1 MNNSKKTKLS
11 RDKPSV
17 LYENRYCTQDEFD
30 IVVCGGKKEKGI
42 PIEATKLIS
51 PNFRNSVKLSPMLTL
66 RYSNKAAV
74 IGSNIYVFG
83 GFSNWS
89 SSFEMYSAK
98 TNTWKKL
105 VPAIKSLTDF
115 SVCSFMKSVY
125 VIGGFYNHHYNISM
139 LNNIQRYNR
148 KIQSC
153 CYKYDANK
161 WTKVADLQKKRCF
174 SACTVFEG
182 KIVVTG
188 GSNSNGSLRSVE
200 AYDHYDNK

>member
-42 PIEATKLIS
+42 PIEATKLIG
-51 PNFRNSVKLSPMLTL
+51 PNFRNSVKLSPMLTP

-89 SSFEMYSAK
+89 SSFETYSAN

-115 SVCSFMKSVY
+115 SVCSFMKSIY
-125 VIGGFYNHHYNISM
+125 VVGGCKYHTDFRMINTFQYIE
-139 LNNIQRYNR
+139 
-148 KIQSC
+148 KIFQSY
-153 CYKYDANK
+153 CYKYEANK
-161 WTKVADLQKKRCF
+161 WTKKADLQNKRCF
-174 SACTVFEG
+174 SACIDLKE
-182 KIVVTG
+182 K
-188 GSNSNGSLRSVE
+188 L
-200 AYDHYDNK
+200 